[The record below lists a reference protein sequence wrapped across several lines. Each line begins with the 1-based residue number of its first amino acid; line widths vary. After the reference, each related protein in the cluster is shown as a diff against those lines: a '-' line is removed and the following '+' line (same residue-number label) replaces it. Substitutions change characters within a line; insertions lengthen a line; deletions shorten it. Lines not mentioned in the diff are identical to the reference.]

1 MLAPIVPRIWIAI
14 EGDKL
19 KIIEDGTMELTLE
32 REKHPE
38 KEFIE
43 IANVEGDIGAL
54 VNLAMKTC
62 IEKAVKETRKDLLEV
77 FKSISEDMK
86 NKQMEIIEFCK
97 KRLEELEKNDGASKN
112 LDND

>member
-1 MLAPIVPRIWIAI
+1 MLVPIVPRIWIAI

-19 KIIEDGTMELTLE
+19 KIIQDGTIELTLE
-32 REKHPE
+32 RGKHPE

-62 IEKAVKETRKDLLEV
+62 TGKAMSETRKNLLEV

-86 NKQMEIIEFCK
+86 NKHIEIIEFA
-97 KRLEELEKNDGASKN
+97 RRD
-112 LDND
+112 